1 MSPAASEKSF
11 RYDAFSTTQT
21 EVLKQEL
28 ELFWQKSMSPF
39 ILGEAST
46 AYLDRTRGDS
56 LVVCNVLLKFL
67 LPGAKIF
74 FKNHSTQLFF
84 PNKIFHHS
92 SAQNK
97 VTLHPNGE
105 PDGHQ
110 AGCAPTRYRAAPVN
124 PTLEQKLNYIPPQH
138 TFTQMSR
145 ERNLQKYR
153 QQAGIL
159 KQSHT

>member
-11 RYDAFSTTQT
+11 RYDAFSTTRT

-74 FKNHSTQLFF
+74 LKITALICFF
-84 PNKIFHHS
+84 QIKFFIILLPKTKSHFILTES
-92 SAQNK
+92 QMG
-97 VTLHPNGE
+97 TR
-105 PDGHQ
+105 Q
-110 AGCAPTRYRAAPVN
+110 AV
-124 PTLEQKLNYIPPQH
+124 L
-138 TFTQMSR
+138 
-145 ERNLQKYR
+145 
-153 QQAGIL
+153 
-159 KQSHT
+159 